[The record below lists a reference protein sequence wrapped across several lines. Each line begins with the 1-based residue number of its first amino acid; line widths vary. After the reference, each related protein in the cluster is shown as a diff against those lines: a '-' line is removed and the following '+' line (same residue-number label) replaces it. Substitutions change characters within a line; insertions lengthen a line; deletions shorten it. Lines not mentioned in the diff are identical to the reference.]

1 MAHAIVSYL
10 YYCGTYTIV
19 ELLFVWHLYKCGTFT
34 SVAPALVLITGV
46 ARLYC
51 TCSYN
56 TQHNQYKA
64 FSVSNIA
71 RLLYSPLPYLFHG
84 SAHISDAKYEPLC
97 S

>member
-1 MAHAIVSYL
+1 M
-10 YYCGTYTIV
+10 
-19 ELLFVWHLYKCGTFT
+19 ELLFVWHLYKCGTIT

-51 TCSYN
+51 MCSYN
-56 TQHNQYKA
+56 TQHNQCKA

-84 SAHISDAKYEPLC
+84 SAHISDVKYDLC
-97 S
+97 AVDRN